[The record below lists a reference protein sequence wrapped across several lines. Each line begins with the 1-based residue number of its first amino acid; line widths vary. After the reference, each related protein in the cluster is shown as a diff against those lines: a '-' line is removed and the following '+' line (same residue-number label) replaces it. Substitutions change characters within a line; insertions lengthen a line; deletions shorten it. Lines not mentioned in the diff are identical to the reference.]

1 MRISVFNKYYINP
14 FIFLAFNS
22 LHAQPKRY
30 LVEFAYFSFEDVLYK
45 VNHTPSFT
53 SVPQL
58 SNLSIERRKKT
69 NIELDKKDFYPYK
82 TLEDSLSKYKVQI
95 VRSSRW
101 LNGVLVVIDDTSIVN
116 QIGKLAFVKNI
127 LYLGKLPDDINPAT
141 FDPGNIQSKTEEY
154 TGFQRAYYDKEHK
167 HPRKQG
173 FAYEQL
179 KMIFDTLVDENPY
192 EKIDFPIAVI
202 DAGFKNVNLLPC
214 FKHLFAN
221 KLLQG
226 TYDFSSNDTIV
237 FDDDDHGTK
246 VLSCLAGFDQGNFSG
261 SAPNSKIWLLRSE
274 ESSSETLAEEVLWC
288 LAAEWADS
296 VGCELISS
304 SLGYNYFDDPEHSHS
319 YLDMDGNH
327 TIIAKAVKIA
337 ASKGITVVTSSGNEG
352 DKAWHYITSPGD
364 SKYALTL
371 GACDKKGEYAYY
383 SSMGP
388 SSDSRIK
395 PDVVTMGYETVVCS
409 PLGKYTQANGSSFST
424 PLMAGFVAHLK
435 QDFPLVADSVLI
447 DAIKFSSSNANKP
460 NNKIGYG
467 IPSYLN
473 AAKLLKLFQTSN
485 FTGVIFEINKTTD
498 GIDIRK
504 LNDGKTMKIIL
515 KQGNKILNEL
525 EIQNSHHIFEV
536 YKLNLSKRL
545 KKGKKYTLE
554 LVDKNKKTL
563 LVTNIIVHQ

>member
-1 MRISVFNKYYINP
+1 M
-14 FIFLAFNS
+14 
-22 LHAQPKRY
+22 
-30 LVEFAYFSFEDVLYK
+30 
-45 VNHTPSFT
+45 
-53 SVPQL
+53 
-58 SNLSIERRKKT
+58 
-69 NIELDKKDFYPYK
+69 
-82 TLEDSLSKYKVQI
+82 
-95 VRSSRW
+95 
-101 LNGVLVVIDDTSIVN
+101 
-116 QIGKLAFVKNI
+116 
-127 LYLGKLPDDINPAT
+127 
-141 FDPGNIQSKTEEY
+141 
-154 TGFQRAYYDKEHK
+154 
-167 HPRKQG
+167 
-173 FAYEQL
+173 
-179 KMIFDTLVDENPY
+179 
-192 EKIDFPIAVI
+192 
-202 DAGFKNVNLLPC
+202 LPC

-545 KKGKKYTLE
+545 KK
-554 LVDKNKKTL
+554 VKNIL
-563 LVTNIIVHQ
+563 

>member
-1 MRISVFNKYYINP
+1 M
-14 FIFLAFNS
+14 
-22 LHAQPKRY
+22 
-30 LVEFAYFSFEDVLYK
+30 EFAYFSFEDVLYK